1 MVEHDLRTLALA
13 RRQSY
18 ERNRRRVRYALLFVA
33 IAVLA
38 NALIG
43 ENGLTALWQSRR
55 QYAQLQD
62 EVERLRLETARLR
75 EEARRLREDPS
86 AIEAYARSELGLIRP
101 GERVV
106 VVAPVK
112 RQPGR

>member
-1 MVEHDLRTLALA
+1 VAEIDLKTIARA
-13 RRQSY
+13 RRRSY
-18 ERNRRRVRYALLFVA
+18 ERSRRRVRYALLFLA
-33 IAVLA
+33 LALLA

-55 QYAQLQD
+55 QYAQLQG
-62 EVERLRLETARLR
+62 EMERLRVETARLR

-101 GERVV
+101 GERVI
-106 VVAPVK
+106 VVAPAP
-112 RQPGR
+112 RQPVH